1 MPSAPVR
8 SQVRAGILAVAPMLI
23 GVAPFG
29 LVAGATPAANGLG
42 ADVAVG
48 FSTVVFAG
56 ASQLAA
62 INVLSD
68 GGSALVA
75 VLAACT
81 INLRMVL
88 YSASI
93 GPYFTHERLGRRMG
107 VAYLMTDQAYALSVT
122 RWLPEDPADPRPETR
137 RDRLAFYLGAGLT
150 LWTVWQVSTV
160 VGLLIGT
167 AVPPGVHLDF
177 AVPLVFL
184 VLLVPSV
191 TNRPSVVAATTGGVV
206 AVLAAQL
213 GAGPLSI
220 IIGSVAGIVAGA
232 LVDEDSAVAPSRG
245 EPS

>member
-1 MPSAPVR
+1 M
-8 SQVRAGILAVAPMLI
+8 APMLI

-42 ADVAVG
+42 ADVAIG
-48 FSTVVFAG
+48 FSTIVFAG

-81 INLRMVL
+81 INLRMLL

-93 GPYFTHERLGRRMG
+93 GPYFSHEGLGRRLG
-107 VAYLMTDQAYALSVT
+107 VAYLLTDQAYALSIT
-122 RWLPEDPADPRPETR
+122 TWLGEHADDDRPGTR
-137 RDRLAFYLGAGLT
+137 RRRFAFYIGAGLS
-150 LWTVWQVSTV
+150 LWGVWQVSTV

-167 AVPPGVHLDF
+167 ALPAGVHLEF

-191 TNRPSVVAATTGGVV
+191 TNRPSVVAAAVGGVS
-206 AVLAAQL
+206 AVVAAQL

-220 IIGSVAGIVAGA
+220 IIGSLVGIVAGA
-232 LVDEDSAVAPSRG
+232 LADTDSPVADPGRS
-245 EPS
+245 S

>member
-1 MPSAPVR
+1 MPFSADR
-8 SQVRAGILAVAPMLI
+8 ASLRAGFRAVAPMLI

-42 ADVAVG
+42 ADVAIG
-48 FSTVVFAG
+48 FSTIVFAG

-81 INLRMVL
+81 INLRMLL

-93 GPYFTHERLGRRMG
+93 GPYFAHERLTRRLG
-107 VAYLMTDQAYALSVT
+107 VAYLMTDQAYALSIT
-122 RWLPEDPADPRPETR
+122 RWVGDDPADGLAETR
-137 RDRLAFYLGAGLT
+137 RSRFGFYIGAGLT
-150 LWTVWQVSTV
+150 LWVVWQVSTV
-160 VGLLIGT
+160 VGLLIGK
-167 AVPPGVHLDF
+167 ALPAGVHLDF

-191 TNRPSVVAATTGGVV
+191 TNRPSVVAAVTGGGV
-206 AVLAAQL
+206 AVLAGQL

-220 IIGSVAGIVAGA
+220 IIGSLAGIVAGA
-232 LVDEDSAVAPSRG
+232 LVDTDSPVAAPRKG
-245 EPS
+245 AP